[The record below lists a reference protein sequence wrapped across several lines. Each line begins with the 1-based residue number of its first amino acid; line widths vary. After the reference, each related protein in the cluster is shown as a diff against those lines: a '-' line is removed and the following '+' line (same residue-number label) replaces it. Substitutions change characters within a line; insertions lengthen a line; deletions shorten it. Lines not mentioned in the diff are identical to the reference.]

1 MSNNTIAK
9 SLFLKGESSFVG
21 LAEIINA
28 LHCVKSQKVLDSIAS
43 EAIELARRARLIR
56 RPDVCERAS
65 ALVLD
70 VPASPS
76 LQTVAEYYQAVSRQI
91 RLADVAETREFLTRS
106 AGRTASEYHPRIIVE
121 IGFTYDNEGDI
132 SEALRYYVEADR
144 AAGTRDPLARTQALW
159 NIAFLRSLEGDHRG
173 AVEQMEALF
182 PLVRSLSHI
191 YPSIYSEYLNNLAV
205 VLCQAGLVER
215 AGQAVDAALTS
226 PFAARFPEWHE
237 TKREIAEA
245 AAADPHK
252 ISPTLRL
259 APARLPAAQS
269 GKDTRPEPVAE
280 PAPAALRLARLLG
293 PEKAIARTT
302 AGNRVVTR
310 SSNLLVR
317 NVFFLYLIWP
327 IRCGPCIPIKAA
339 SDRSLA
345 PILKRYIKTARTR
358 GPP

>member
-1 MSNNTIAK
+1 MSNSTIAK

-21 LAEIINA
+21 LAEIISA
-28 LHCVKSQKVLDSIAS
+28 LHRVKSQKTLDCVAS
-43 EAIELARRARLIR
+43 EAIEVARRARLIR
-56 RPDVCERAS
+56 RPELCESAS

-76 LQTVAEYYQAVSRQI
+76 LHAVAEYYQATSHRI
-91 RLADVAETREFLTRS
+91 RFADVPKSREMLTHCADYTAPEYLPRVILEIGATYDS
-106 AGRTASEYHPRIIVE
+106 QGDASEAV
-121 IGFTYDNEGDI
+121 
-132 SEALRYYVEADR
+132 RYYLEADR
-144 AAGTRDPLARTQALW
+144 AAETKDPLTRTQALW
-159 NIAFLRSLEGDHRG
+159 NVAFLRSLEGDHQG

-182 PLVRSLSHI
+182 ALVCSLSHV
-191 YPSIYSEYLNNLAV
+191 YPATYPEYLNNLAV
-205 VLCQAGLVER
+205 VLCRAGLVER
-215 AGQAVDAALTS
+215 AERAVDAALAS
-226 PFAARFPEWHE
+226 PFADRFPEWHE
-237 TKREIAEA
+237 TKTEIAEA
-245 AAADPHK
+245 AAAEPHK
-252 ISPTLRL
+252 ISPTLRI

-280 PAPAALRLARLLG
+280 RAPAPLRLARLLG
-293 PEKAIARTT
+293 PEKAIARTA

-327 IRCGPCIPIKAA
+327 IRCGPCIPIKAV